1 MNIPKGIFSAT
12 AFAFVVASAS
22 FSSSAFAEDKDVT
35 IKALDI
41 MKYDTTAI
49 EAEAG
54 QTINITL
61 TNPGK
66 MPKVAMAHNLVI
78 LKPNTDVIKF
88 VTAAARQAAN
98 GYIPVAEADRI
109 ITSTKLLGPGE
120 SDTVHFTPAEAG
132 IYPFVCTFPAHAM
145 AGMRG
150 TITVR

>member
-1 MNIPKGIFSAT
+1 MNIPKRTLFAT

-22 FSSSAFAEDKDVT
+22 FSSHAFAGDKDVT
-35 IKALDI
+35 IKALDT
-41 MKYDTTAI
+41 MKYDSTAT

-61 TNPGK
+61 TNSGK
-66 MPKVAMAHNLVI
+66 MPKIAMAHNLVI
-78 LKPNTDVIKF
+78 LKPGTDVVKF
-88 VTAAARQAAN
+88 VAAAARQAAN

-120 SDTVHFTPAEAG
+120 SDTIHFTATEAG
-132 IYPFVCTFPAHAM
+132 PYPFVCTFPAHAM

-150 TITVR
+150 TITVK